1 MYILLIAIV
10 WGLFGA
16 VLFLNI
22 YFRVKVFKVYKKL
35 VQGRVEFGAAHI
47 FNAQKMETEILPR
60 YPNYRTEI
68 LTFVSHLRYSMRLAS
83 VLITLITIFGAILMY
98 YRHE

>member
-22 YFRVKVFKVYKKL
+22 YFRIKVFKVYKKL

-47 FNAQKMETEILPR
+47 FSPQKMEAEILPR
-60 YPNYRTEI
+60 YPNHRQEI
-68 LTFVSHLRYSMRLAS
+68 LTFVNHLRYSMRLAS
-83 VLITLITIFGAILMY
+83 VLIALITIFGGILMY

>member
-1 MYILLIAIV
+1 MYIVLIAIV

-47 FNAQKMETEILPR
+47 FSAQKMEAEILPR

-68 LTFVSHLRYSMRLAS
+68 LTFVRHLRYSIRLAS
-83 VLITLITIFGAILMY
+83 ALITLITIFGAILMY
-98 YRHE
+98 YRHD